1 MTEKNASGICSLCH
15 RWKFGQVHLHKQHL
29 NPCAGHPPVY
39 QDLSA
44 CHDWPVK
51 QKQCQ
56 FASQV
61 EGTCK

>member
-1 MTEKNASGICSLCH
+1 MEIWSSPSA
-15 RWKFGQVHLHKQHL
+15 KQHL

-51 QKQCQ
+51 QKQWQ

>member
-1 MTEKNASGICSLCH
+1 MPVVFVACATDGNLV
-15 RWKFGQVHLHKQHL
+15 QVHLHKQHL